1 MQQRFV
7 FLLFFLFLGLAIT
20 ASAAWWPFGEHERIK
35 PVAKPLTAPPSA
47 EALPKDGRSLLQQPA
62 PAYRFAHQTAP
73 GQSST
78 PADWHG
84 KPVFLNFFASWCV
97 PCRAEH
103 PVITELRRKTSAPV
117 IGVGHMDRVEDTQKL
132 LAAHGNPYTLVLEDK
147 FGKGGKAWGV
157 RGVPESFI
165 IDAQGIVVWNHRG
178 PLTEEILQ
186 KEILPLLPAAQ

>member
-1 MQQRFV
+1 MATALTPQQ
-7 FLLFFLFLGLAIT
+7 
-20 ASAAWWPFGEHERIK
+20 PPE
-35 PVAKPLTAPPSA
+35 TAPKSG
-47 EALPKDGRSLLQQPA
+47 ESLLRQPA
-62 PAYRFAHQTAP
+62 PAYRFAQQTVPA
-73 GQSST
+73 QTSV
-78 PADWHG
+78 PADWRG

-178 PLTEEILQ
+178 PVTEEILQ

>member
-1 MQQRFV
+1 MQQRLI
-7 FLLFFLFLGLAIT
+7 FLLFFWCLGGVVA
-20 ASAAWWPFGEHERIK
+20 ARAAWWPFGEQEKIK
-35 PVAKPLTAPPSA
+35 PVTRALTPSQPP
-47 EALPKDGRSLLQQPA
+47 ENLPKDGESLLQQPA
-62 PAYRFAHQTAP
+62 PAYRFAQQTAP
-73 GQSST
+73 NQSSV
-78 PADWHG
+78 PADWRG

-147 FGKGGKAWGV
+147 YGKGGKAWGV

-178 PLTEEILQ
+178 PVTAEILQ